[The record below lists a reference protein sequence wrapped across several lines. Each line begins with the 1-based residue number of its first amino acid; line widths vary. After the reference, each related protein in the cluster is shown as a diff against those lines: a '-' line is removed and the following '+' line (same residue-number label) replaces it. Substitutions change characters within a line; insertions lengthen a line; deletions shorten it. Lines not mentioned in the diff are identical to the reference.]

1 MKNYYF
7 LLTLLGFS
15 GVSVAQGITFASQ
28 NFGGNSSICC
38 GVDLNGDMLDDIVTV
53 NAPNVTVYTQ
63 KVTGGFDT
71 HAYTIPGLTTNPG
84 WSIAAGDFDH
94 NGFNDLAL
102 GGADRTAVLK
112 ANDTGT
118 GFTVLAPANGDPNV
132 NNFNRYIFS
141 QRNNFIDIDNDGN
154 LDLFACHDVD
164 QNHVY
169 RNDGLGNLVFD
180 ISLFQTPALAGN
192 YATVWVDYD
201 NDGDMDMFE
210 AKCRGG
216 SNDYNDPQRINV
228 LYQNNGDGS
237 YTNVAPAA
245 GVADGAQSWST
256 AFADYDND
264 GDMDYVLSN
273 VYEDQN
279 KFYRNNGD
287 GTFTDI
293 IATSGINL
301 MNGSNVDNGS
311 WEIQQADFNN
321 DGFVDFLWQ
330 NSKQL
335 YINNGNMTFTGYNL
349 PFSEGAIG
357 DYNNDGFLDVQI
369 GSKVWY
375 NSGNPNKWLGVKLEG
390 IQSNRNGIG
399 ARIEIYGAW
408 GKQIREI
415 RSGEGFSHM
424 STLNA
429 HFGIGSASEI
439 EKVVVKW
446 PSGTVDTILN
456 PSSNQNLVVLEG
468 SSPLSVDQI
477 TSSDFSVYPNPAT
490 DAINVK
496 FNGNVEITSALVYDL
511 SGRVI
516 LNTTLGN
523 QMIDVKSLST
533 GSYILSLKDVEGRQ
547 FTQKFIKK

>member
-1 MKNYYF
+1 
-7 LLTLLGFS
+7 
-15 GVSVAQGITFASQ
+15 
-28 NFGGNSSICC
+28 
-38 GVDLNGDMLDDIVTV
+38 GDFLDDIVTV
-53 NAPNVTVYTQ
+53 NAPNVTVYLQ
-63 KVTGGFDT
+63 KTAGGFEAHT
-71 HAYTIPGLTTNPG
+71 YNVPGLTNNPG
-84 WSIAAGDFDH
+84 WSIAAGDYDR
-94 NGFNDLAL
+94 NGFNDLIL
-102 GGADRTAVLK
+102 GGSDRTSVLK

-118 GFTVLAPANGDPNV
+118 GFTQLVHTTESNPNV

-154 LDLFACHDVD
+154 LDVFACHDVD
-164 QNHVY
+164 QNHIY
-169 RNDGLGNLVFD
+169 RNDGAGNLVFD
-180 ISLFQTPALAGN
+180 ISLFVTPALAGN
-192 YATVWVDYD
+192 YATVWTDFD

-216 SNDYNDPQRINV
+216 SNDYTDPQRINV
-228 LYQNNGDGS
+228 LYRNNGDGTF
-237 YTNVAPAA
+237 TNVAPAA

-301 MNGSNVDNGS
+301 IRTGDGHVDNGS

-335 YINNGNMTFTGYNL
+335 YINNGDMTFTGYNL
-349 PFSEGAIG
+349 AFSEGAIG
-357 DYNNDGFLDVQI
+357 DFNNDGFLDVQT
-369 GSKVWY
+369 GNKVYY
-375 NSGNPNKWLGVKLEG
+375 NSGNPNKWLGVKLQG
-390 IQSNRNGIG
+390 VTSNRSGIG

-424 STLNA
+424 SSLNA
-429 HFGIGSASEI
+429 HFGIGTASAI
-439 EKVVVKW
+439 EKVVVRW

-456 PSSNQNLVVLEG
+456 PSSNQNLFVLEG
-468 SSPLSVDQI
+468 SSVLGVDQM
-477 TSSDFSVYPNPAT
+477 TNSDFSVFPNPTSDVLNIKSSNNA
-490 DAINVK
+490 AN
-496 FNGNVEITSALVYDL
+496 ITNAQVFDL
-511 SGRVI
+511 SGRVV
-516 LNTTLGN
+516 LSSDASNNTV
-523 QMIDVKSLST
+523 DVKSLST
-533 GSYILSLKDVEGRQ
+533 GSYIISLKDAEGRQ
-547 FTQKFIKK
+547 FTKKFIKK